1 LNEHLP
7 PQSLPALPSGGGGEL
22 AVPSYE
28 AVTYPLFE
36 EEEESALR
44 RYWRM
49 LYKRRYIILAITAL
63 GVTAGILISML
74 TRPQYAGTVV
84 VQVAREEAKVLN
96 IEGVE
101 EDNSGTRVDAEFYQT
116 QYALLKSRSLSERVV
131 RDLRLADNYLF
142 LAKFDSGDVDR
153 MRALP
158 RERRFALAT
167 KIVNDNTVVTPI
179 RLSSIIN
186 VTYSSPNPQLAATIA
201 NAIAENFVQSNLM
214 RRYEAAAY
222 AREFLQN
229 RLNQVRTKL
238 EESERKAVQY
248 AQAQG
253 LIKVRTGQGQAG
265 SEQSIVANDLASL
278 SEQLTLAR
286 AQRAQAEAQFRAGT
300 GGNIAAQSLSNPTLN
315 DLHRQRAEL
324 LGQLSKL
331 QSDFGPEYPSVVALK
346 SQISEL
352 DRQIGREQGR
362 VSSSVSQDLGG
373 RYRQA
378 LAAEHALQAR
388 VDSLKSQLLG
398 EEGRS
403 IQYNII
409 QRDVDTNRALY
420 DALLQRFKEV
430 GVAGG
435 IGTNNIS
442 IVDRAL
448 PANHAFKPNLLL
460 NIALGLILGL
470 LCGSVA
476 AVVLE
481 HMEDSELLPRDFQ
494 RKLGVPLLGVT
505 PKLNAPTDVRTALG
519 EARSPLSEAYF
530 SILTSLQFST
540 PHGTPSTLMLTS
552 AQAKEGKSTTSLALA
567 LGLLRIGS
575 RVLLIDADMRN
586 PSLHKMF
593 GRPLESGLSNLLTGK
608 GQLKDFVHDTGKE
621 NLSLLMAGKIPPNPA
636 ELLSGEAASR
646 LIAEAATLYDHV
658 IVDGPPV
665 LGLADAP
672 LLTRSVEATVLVIES
687 GRTSAAQARHAV
699 ERLFGVRAQVI
710 GAILTKFDVRRAGY
724 GYGYGYEYQYGARV
738 ERPALAKT
746 LRNLLPS
753 SR

>member
-1 LNEHLP
+1 MNDYLPP
-7 PQSLPALPSGGGGEL
+7 PQSVPALPHGGGEL
-22 AVPSYE
+22 ALYE
-28 AVTYPLFE
+28 GGPYAFV
-36 EEEESALR
+36 EEEESVLR

-49 LYKRRYIILAITAL
+49 LYRRRYIILAITAL
-63 GVTAGILISML
+63 GIIAGILVSML
-74 TRPQYAGTVV
+74 TKPEYAGTVM
-84 VQVAREEAKVLN
+84 VQVSREEAKVLN

-101 EDNSGTRVDAEFYQT
+101 QDAGEARFDAEFYQT

-131 RDLRLADNYLF
+131 RDLGLAENYLF
-142 LAKFDSGDVDR
+142 LANFNQGDVDA

-158 RERRFALAT
+158 RERRFAMAT
-167 KIVNDNTVVTPI
+167 RIVNANSVITPI

-186 VTYSSPNPQLAATIA
+186 ITYNSPDPQLAATIA

-229 RLNQVRTKL
+229 RLNSVRAKL
-238 EESERKAVQY
+238 EESERKAVEY
-248 AQAQG
+248 AQQQG
-253 LIKVRTGQGQAG
+253 LIKVRTGQGQTA
-265 SEQSIVANDLASL
+265 SEQSILANDLSSL

-300 GGNIAAQSLSNPTLN
+300 GGSIAAQSISNPTLN
-315 DLHRQRAEL
+315 NLHGQRAEL
-324 LGQLSKL
+324 YGQLSKL
-331 QSDFGPEYPSVVALK
+331 ESDFGPEYPTVVALK
-346 SQISEL
+346 SQLAEL

-362 VSSSVSQDLGG
+362 VSSSVAQDLGG

-378 LAAEHALQAR
+378 LSAERAIQAR

-398 EEGRS
+398 EAGRS

-430 GVAGG
+430 GIAGG

-448 PANHAFKPNLLL
+448 PPRLPFKPNLPL
-460 NIALGLILGL
+460 NITLGLILGL
-470 LCGSVA
+470 LGGCAVS
-476 AVVLE
+476 VVLE
-481 HMEDSELLPRDFQ
+481 HLEDSELLPRDFQ

-505 PKLNAPTDVRTALG
+505 PKLSAPTDVRTALI
-519 EARSPLSEAYF
+519 EPRSPLSEAYF
-530 SILTSLQFST
+530 SILTALQFTT
-540 PHGTPSTLMLTS
+540 PHGTPKTLMLTS

-586 PSLHKMF
+586 PSLHKTF
-593 GRPLESGLSNLLTGK
+593 GCSLAPGLSNVLSGNGTLSDSI
-608 GQLKDFVHDTGKE
+608 QQSE
-621 NLSLLMAGKIPPNPA
+621 RPNLSLLMAGKVPPNPA
-636 ELLSGEAASR
+636 ELLSGDAMARLIEEAAKH
-646 LIAEAATLYDHV
+646 YDHV

-672 LLTRSVEATVLVIES
+672 LLSRAVEATVLVLEA
-687 GRTSAAQARHAV
+687 GRTSAAQGRHAI
-699 ERLFGVRAQVI
+699 ERLYAVRGHII
-710 GAILTKFDVRRAGY
+710 GAILSKFDVRSAGY
-724 GYGYGYEYQYGARV
+724 GYGYGYEYQYGQTSD
-738 ERPALAKT
+738 RPALTKT
-746 LRNLLPS
+746 LRNLLP
-753 SR
+753 R

>member
-1 LNEHLP
+1 M
-7 PQSLPALPSGGGGEL
+7 PALPRGGGEL
-22 AVPSYE
+22 GIPSYE
-28 AVTYPLFE
+28 AVPYPLAD
-36 EEEESALR
+36 EEEESTLR

-63 GVTAGILISML
+63 GVAAGILITML
-74 TRPQYAGTVV
+74 TRPEYAGTVV
-84 VQVAREEAKVLN
+84 VQVARDEAKVLN
-96 IEGVE
+96 IQGVE
-101 EDNSGTRVDAEFYQT
+101 EDGGGTRFDAEFYQT

-131 RDLRLADNYLF
+131 DDNRLADDYLF
-142 LAKFDSGDVDR
+142 LANFDEGEVAG
-153 MRALP
+153 MRLLP
-158 RERRFALAT
+158 REQRFALAT
-167 KIVNDNTVVTPI
+167 KIVNKNTVITPI

-186 VTYSSPNPQLAATIA
+186 VTYNSPSPQLAATTA
-201 NAIAENFVQSNLM
+201 NAIAENFVQSNLT

-229 RLNQVRTKL
+229 RLNQVRVKL
-238 EESERKAVQY
+238 EESERKSVQY
-248 AQAQG
+248 AQQQG

-265 SEQSIVANDLASL
+265 TEQSILANDLASL

-286 AQRAQAEAQFRAGT
+286 AQRAQAEAQFRSGT
-300 GGNIAAQSLSNPTLN
+300 GGNIAAQSLSNPTVN
-315 DLHRQRAEL
+315 DLHRQRAEF

-331 QSDFGPEYPSVVALK
+331 QSDFGPEYPTVVALRA
-346 SQISEL
+346 QISEL
-352 DRQIGREQGR
+352 DRQIDREQGR
-362 VSSSVSQDLGG
+362 VSSSVTQDLGG

-378 LAAEHALQAR
+378 LATEHALQSR
-388 VDSLKSQLLG
+388 VDSLKSELLG

-435 IGTNNIS
+435 VGTNNIS

-460 NIALGLILGL
+460 NIVLGLILGL
-470 LCGSVA
+470 LCGSAA

-481 HMEDSELLPRDFQ
+481 HLEDSELLPRDFQ

-505 PKLNAPTDVRTALG
+505 PKLPAPTDVRTALT
-519 EARSPLSEAYF
+519 EPRSPLSESYF

-540 PHGTPSTLMLTS
+540 PQGTPRTLMLTS

-586 PSLHKMF
+586 PSLHKTF
-593 GRPLESGLSNLLTGK
+593 GRTLESGLSNLLTGK
-608 GQLKDFVHDTGKE
+608 GQLKDYIQETGRP
-621 NLSLLMAGKIPPNPA
+621 NLSLLMAGQVPPNPA
-636 ELLSGEAASR
+636 ELLSGDAAAR
-646 LIAEAATLYDHV
+646 LIAEAAKQFDHV

-672 LLTRSVEATVLVIES
+672 LLSRAVESTVLVIEA
-687 GRTSAAQARHAV
+687 GRTSAAQAKHAV
-699 ERLFGVRAQVI
+699 GRLFAVRAHII
-710 GAILTKFDVRRAGY
+710 GAILTKFDVRSAGY
-724 GYGYGYEYQYGARV
+724 GYGYGYEYEYGEKA

-746 LRNLLPS
+746 LRNLLPQ
-753 SR
+753 

>member
-1 LNEHLP
+1 LNDYLP
-7 PQSLPALPSGGGGEL
+7 PPHAMPALPPGGGEL

-28 AVTYPLFE
+28 AAPYPLAE

-74 TRPQYAGTVV
+74 TRPEYAGTVV

-96 IEGVE
+96 IQGVE
-101 EDNSGTRVDAEFYQT
+101 EDGGGTRFDAEFYQT

-131 RDLRLADNYLF
+131 RDLRLADDYLF
-142 LAKFDSGDVDR
+142 LANFNEGEVDR

-158 RERRFALAT
+158 RERRFAIAT
-167 KIVNDNTVVTPI
+167 KIVNDNTAVTPI

-186 VTYSSPNPQLAATIA
+186 VTYNSRNPQLAATIA

-229 RLNQVRTKL
+229 RLNQVRARL

-248 AQAQG
+248 AQREG
-253 LIKVRTGQGQAG
+253 LIKVRSGQGQA
-265 SEQSIVANDLASL
+265 STEQSIVANDLSSL

-286 AQRAQAEAQFRAGT
+286 AQRAQAEAQYRSGT
-300 GGNIAAQSLSNPTLN
+300 GGSIAAQSLSNPTLN

-331 QSDFGPEYPSVVALK
+331 ESDFGPEYPTVVALR

-352 DRQIGREQGR
+352 DRQINREQGR

-378 LAAEHALQAR
+378 FAAERALQAR

-398 EEGRS
+398 EQGRS

-448 PANHAFKPNLLL
+448 APGHPFKPNLLL
-460 NIALGLILGL
+460 NIVLGLILGM
-470 LCGSVA
+470 LCGAAA

-481 HMEDSELLPRDFQ
+481 HLEDSELLPRDFQ

-505 PKLNAPTDVRTALG
+505 PKLAAPTDVRTALT
-519 EARSPLSEAYF
+519 EPRSPLSEAYF
-530 SILTSLQFST
+530 SILTALQFST
-540 PHGTPSTLMLTS
+540 PQGTPGTLMLTS

-586 PSLHKMF
+586 PSLHKTF
-593 GRPLESGLSNLLTGK
+593 GLPLASGLSNLLTGNGK
-608 GQLKDFVHDTGKE
+608 LKDYIQETGTP
-621 NLSLLMAGKIPPNPA
+621 NLSLLMAGQIPPNPA
-636 ELLSGEAASR
+636 ELLSGDAVAELIGEAAR
-646 LIAEAATLYDHV
+646 QFDHV

-672 LLTRSVEATVLVIES
+672 LLSRAVEATVLVIEA

-699 ERLFGVRAQVI
+699 ERLYAVRAHVI
-710 GAILTKFDVRRAGY
+710 GAILTKFDVRSAGY
-724 GYGYGYEYQYGARV
+724 GYGYGYEYQYGESA
-738 ERPALAKT
+738 ERPALART
-746 LRNLLPS
+746 LRKLLP
-753 SR
+753 R

>member
-1 LNEHLP
+1 MNEYLP
-7 PQSLPALPSGGGGEL
+7 PNSMPALPRSGGEL

-28 AVTYPLFE
+28 GVGFPAFE
-36 EEEESALR
+36 EEESTLR
-44 RYWRM
+44 RYWRT
-49 LYKRRYIILAITAL
+49 LYKRRYIIFAITVL
-63 GVTAGILISML
+63 GIAAGVLISML
-74 TRPQYAGTVV
+74 TRPEYAGTVM

-101 EDNSGTRVDAEFYQT
+101 QDSGGARFDAEFYQT

-131 RDLRLADNYLF
+131 RDLALDSNHLF
-142 LAKFDSGDVDR
+142 LANYDQGEVDA
-153 MRALP
+153 MKALP

-167 KIVNDNTVVTPI
+167 KLVNENTVVTPI

-186 VTYSSPNPQLAATIA
+186 VTYNSPSPQLSATIA

-229 RLNQVRTKL
+229 RLNHVRARL

-248 AQAQG
+248 AQQQG
-253 LIKVRTGQGQAG
+253 LIKVRTGEGAG
-265 SEQSIVANDLASL
+265 ASEQSILANDLASL

-300 GGNIAAQSLSNPTLN
+300 SGSVAAQSLSNTAIN
-315 DLHRQRAEL
+315 DLHKLRAEL

-331 QSDFGPEYPSVVALK
+331 QSDFGPEYPPVVALK
-346 SQISEL
+346 SQIAEL

-362 VSSSVSQDLGG
+362 VSSSVAQDLGG

-378 LAAEHALQAR
+378 LAAERSLQAR
-388 VDSLKSQLLG
+388 VDGLKSQLLG
-398 EEGRS
+398 EQGRS
-403 IQYNII
+403 IQFNII

-448 PANHAFKPNLLL
+448 PPAHAFKPNLLL
-460 NIALGLILGL
+460 NILLGLILGL
-470 LCGSVA
+470 LCGAAV

-481 HMEDSELLPRDFQ
+481 HLEDSELLPRGFQ

-505 PKLNAPTDVRTALG
+505 PKLPAPTDVREALM
-519 EARSPLSEAYF
+519 EPRSPLSEAYF
-530 SILTSLQFST
+530 SILTSLKFST
-540 PHGTPSTLMLTS
+540 PHGTPKTLMLTS

-567 LGLLRIGS
+567 LGLVRTGS

-586 PSLHKMF
+586 PSLHKSF
-593 GRPLESGLSNLLTGK
+593 GQTLGSGLSNLLTGT
-608 GQLKDFVHDTGKE
+608 GQLRSYIQDTNE
-621 NLSLLMAGKIPPNPA
+621 ANLSLLAAGQIPPNPA
-636 ELLSGEAASR
+636 ELLSGDRIGRLIDEAAGQ
-646 LIAEAATLYDHV
+646 YDHV

-687 GRTSAAQARHAV
+687 GRTSTAQAKHAL
-699 ERLFGVRAQVI
+699 ERLFAVRAHII
-710 GAILTKFDVRRAGY
+710 GAILSKFDVRSAAY
-724 GYGYGYEYQYGARV
+724 GYGYGYDYHYGQRA
-738 ERPALAKT
+738 ERPALAKS
-746 LRNLLPS
+746 LRNLLPG
-753 SR
+753 